1 MMKLFKFIFL
11 LFFSYAFSQND
22 YPIIVKDSIR
32 DAFIDDY
39 ADLYVYRNSDNS
51 ILKYDSIG
59 KRKAMITLPHPFKIL
74 YVDNPLNIFLF
85 SENGQELKILDANLN
100 EVQYFNFYGL
110 FGHVK
115 TTYVED
121 LQNLWFIDAT
131 KKSLVYYNYRNE
143 KVIKSFPLKID
154 VDAIE
159 DFLVY
164 EDKIFV
170 LTEKNFSV
178 YDFNSQLLFSQD
190 LGMGRKLRRNGD
202 IVYIIENDNIFSY
215 TTLQGIKAIFGKE
228 NYKIVDKNSTHFL
241 ALMYDK
247 FYLYKQEK

>member
-1 MMKLFKFIFL
+1 MTKLFKLTFL
-11 LFFSYAFSQND
+11 LFFSFAFSQND
-22 YPIIVKDSIR
+22 YPILVKDSIR

-39 ADLYVYRNSDNS
+39 ANLYVYRNSSNS

-59 KRKAMITLPHPFKIL
+59 KRKAEVALSHPFKIL
-74 YVDNPLNIFLF
+74 SVDNPLNIFLF

-100 EVQYFNFYGL
+100 EVQYFNLYGL
-110 FGHVK
+110 FGHIK

-121 LQNLWFIDAT
+121 LQNMWMLDAS
-131 KKSLVYYNYRNE
+131 KKSLMYYNYRNE
-143 KVIKSFPLKID
+143 KLIKSFPFKID
-154 VDAIE
+154 IDAVE

-164 EDKIFV
+164 EDKVFV

-178 YDFNSQLLFSQD
+178 YDFNTQLLFSQD
-190 LGMGRKLRRNGD
+190 LGKGRKLRRNGD
-202 IVYIIENDNIFSY
+202 VIYIIENDNIFSY
-215 TTLQGIKAIFGKE
+215 STLQGIKAIFGKE

-247 FYLYKQEK
+247 FYLYKKEK